1 MYKNVSLCWT
11 ATLAACRHVV
21 IASMAGVVPS
31 PGQAAYSAA
40 KAGVRAYFASVA
52 AELADKWVA
61 KWGRG
66 R

>member
-1 MYKNVSLCWT
+1 M
-11 ATLAACRHVV
+11 

-66 R
+66 RGPGELLCVSGGHGV